1 MIDSTST
8 LTRTES
14 VKSQKS
20 NNTTASNDSVRFRKR
35 HESELLEAWLA
46 LTSINYHKI
55 VLLFDTDKR
64 SHYFIMLLVYHIVF
78 LFLFLLLLLLI
89 KLQTLSG
96 DDAPGVDVLGKQIS
110 DFDSHTRTW
119 GRREVNFVR
128 NSSVKLS
135 TSVKAPLNS
144 TNLSSMLLLEKFG
157 CFGKQ

>member
-1 MIDSTST
+1 
-8 LTRTES
+8 
-14 VKSQKS
+14 
-20 NNTTASNDSVRFRKR
+20 
-35 HESELLEAWLA
+35 
-46 LTSINYHKI
+46 

-64 SHYFIMLLVYHIVF
+64 SHYFIMLLVYHFVF
-78 LFLFLLLLLLI
+78 LFLFLLLLLFLI

-128 NSSVKLS
+128 NSSVKLT
-135 TSVKAPLNS
+135 TSVKASLNS